1 MGSRHR
7 AALGLSQ
14 DSDAVVLV
22 ISEETGR
29 ISIAVDGQLY
39 LGLEL
44 AGLRDMLTRLLTPA
58 AVLPRRKQ
66 EGSAEAPQ
74 P

>member
-1 MGSRHR
+1 
-7 AALGLSQ
+7 
-14 DSDAVVLV
+14 VVLV

-44 AGLRDMLTRLLTPA
+44 AGLRDMLTRLLTPV
-58 AVLPRRKQ
+58 AVLPRRKP
-66 EGSAEAPQ
+66 EESAEAPQ